1 MNCGYGKGYSVL
13 DIVKN
18 FNFILKKGINFD
30 FKNSRNDEIS
40 YSVANT
46 KKLQKFYNLKVK
58 KKILF
63 TMINTTLK
71 WYKKTN

>member
-46 KKLQKFYNLKVK
+46 KKLQKFYK
-58 KKILF
+58 KNISILL
-63 TMINTTLK
+63 I
-71 WYKKTN
+71 Y